1 MNKLLLLP
9 ALLFL
14 AIPVNGQ
21 KTTERDNV
29 INFLKKFD
37 DSIAKKDS
45 ITLKQALTEDFIG
58 SIPNGQSFDRK
69 SFISYYCSPTS
80 RVREIKEEGTA
91 NWNIKFVKE
100 CAIVNRNV
108 TYLTKTGGGNKPV
121 EIKVK
126 KLEVCLKVKGK
137 WMIASAQG
145 TEVLK

>member
-1 MNKLLLLP
+1 MNKLLLIQ
-9 ALLFL
+9 ALLLL
-14 AIPVNGQ
+14 AIPVNAQ
-21 KTTERDNV
+21 KTAERENV

-37 DSIAKKDS
+37 NSIAKKDS
-45 ITLKQALTEDFIG
+45 IALKQALTEDFIG

-69 SFISYYCSPTS
+69 SFISYHCSPTG

-91 NWNIKFVKE
+91 KWNIKFVKE

-108 TYLTKTGGGNKPV
+108 TYLTKTAGGNKPV

-126 KLEVCLKVKGK
+126 KLEVCIKLKNK
-137 WMIASAQG
+137 WMIASLQG